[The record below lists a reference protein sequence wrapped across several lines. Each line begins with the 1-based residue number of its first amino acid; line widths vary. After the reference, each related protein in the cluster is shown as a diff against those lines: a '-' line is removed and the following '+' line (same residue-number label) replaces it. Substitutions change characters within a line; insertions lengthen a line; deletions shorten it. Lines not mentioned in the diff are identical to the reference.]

1 MGKLA
6 ITAAVALAVLAPP
19 AAAQDWPTRP
29 ITLVVPYA
37 AGGPNDT
44 ITRVLSARLSE
55 ILNAQIVIENLGGAG
70 GMTGANRVAKSA
82 PDGYTLLLGGLA
94 VLAQVP
100 NLYKRPLYNAAA
112 DFEPVTLVTD
122 SARILITRKDLPP
135 NTLAEFIAYAKANQ
149 AKLQYSS
156 AGGG

>member
-44 ITRVLSARLSE
+44 IARVLSGRLVE
-55 ILNAQIVIENLGGAG
+55 ILNAQIIIENVGGAG
-70 GMTGANRVAKSA
+70 GGTGGQPRGHAGPGGLKLS
-82 PDGYTLLLGGLA
+82 LGGPALRGRI
-94 VLAQVP
+94 P
-100 NLYKRPLYNAAA
+100 N
-112 DFEPVTLVTD
+112 
-122 SARILITRKDLPP
+122 
-135 NTLAEFIAYAKANQ
+135 
-149 AKLQYSS
+149 
-156 AGGG
+156 